1 MNDSSLKKEKV
12 GKVAQTRMS
21 LSGLSST
28 FFPPPYRPD
37 LDGPPHSVIDIA
49 KQKLLSITQDRN
61 FPDPIQEHLNLLTD
75 SPGYA
80 VFFLTS
86 LDRYERL
93 LNAKP
98 VLIQGVFCFA
108 DFTIYLHHTT
118 RMRC

>member
-1 MNDSSLKKEKV
+1 
-12 GKVAQTRMS
+12 MS
-21 LSGLSST
+21 HSGLSST

-37 LDGPPHSVIDIA
+37 LDGPPLSVPDIA
-49 KQKLLSITQDRN
+49 KQKLLSITQDCK
-61 FPDPIQEHLNLLTD
+61 FPDPIQEQQHLNLLTD

-98 VLIQGVFCFA
+98 VLIQGLFLFT
-108 DFTIYLHHTT
+108 DFTLYLHYTT
-118 RMRC
+118 RMRRGRPMESPCRRNAP